1 MGDTPLSYQR
11 CSRSG
16 QLSGLR
22 AFCLGVTLH
31 GSGQRR
37 RDQILHGVDPLT
49 LFLVPASGPHDWCN
63 KGYSVSGDQAHAM
76 V

>member
-1 MGDTPLSYQR
+1 MV
-11 CSRSG
+11 
-16 QLSGLR
+16 R
-22 AFCLGVTLH
+22 AFCLGVVH
-31 GSGQRR
+31 GAVGRRIDPSWSGP
-37 RDQILHGVDPLT
+37 IE